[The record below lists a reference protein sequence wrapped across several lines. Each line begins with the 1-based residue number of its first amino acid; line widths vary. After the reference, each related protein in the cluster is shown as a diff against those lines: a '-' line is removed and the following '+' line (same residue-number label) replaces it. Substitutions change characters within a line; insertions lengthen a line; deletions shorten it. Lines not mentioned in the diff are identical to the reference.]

1 MMSEGIC
8 YLVGAGPG
16 DLGLVTLRAKE
27 CVEEADVV
35 IYDALSS
42 AEILR
47 WMKPGAEKV
56 YVGKRAKDHAMRQE
70 DINALIVD
78 RAAALDVGVTMR
90 QSNHEGELI
99 DWLYEAEDEGVEG
112 VILNAAGFTH
122 TSVALRD
129 AIAAVNVPVI
139 EVHLTNTAKR
149 EDFRQRSLIA
159 PVCTGTISGFGVKS
173 YLLALEAASRFE
185 ER

>member
-1 MMSEGIC
+1 MSSLPMI
-8 YLVGAGPG
+8 LVLHGPNLDRLGRREPELYG
-16 DLGLVTLRAKE
+16 DKSLK
-27 CVEEADVV
+27 DVN
-35 IYDALSS
+35 
-42 AEILR
+42 
-47 WMKPGAEKV
+47 
-56 YVGKRAKDHAMRQE
+56 AM
-70 DINALIVD
+70 IVD
-78 RAAALDVGVTMR
+78 RAATLDVGVTMR
-90 QSNHEGELI
+90 QSNHEGQLI

-159 PVCTGTISGFGVKS
+159 PVCTGTISGFGVNS
-173 YLLALEAASRFE
+173 YLLALDAASRFE

>member
-1 MMSEGIC
+1 MSSLPMI
-8 YLVGAGPG
+8 LVLHGPNLDRLGRREPELYG
-16 DLGLVTLRAKE
+16 DKSLK
-27 CVEEADVV
+27 DV
-35 IYDALSS
+35 
-42 AEILR
+42 
-47 WMKPGAEKV
+47 
-56 YVGKRAKDHAMRQE
+56 
-70 DINALIVD
+70 NALITD
-78 RAAALDVGVTMR
+78 RAAELDIGVTLR
-90 QSNHEGELI
+90 QSNHEGQLI
-99 DWLYEAEDEGVEG
+99 DWLYEAEDEGVVG

-159 PVCTGTISGFGVKS
+159 PVCTGTISGFGADS
-173 YLLALEAASRFE
+173 YLLALDAASRFE

>member
-1 MMSEGIC
+1 MSSLPMI
-8 YLVGAGPG
+8 LVLHGPNLDRLGRREPELYG
-16 DLGLVTLRAKE
+16 DKSLK
-27 CVEEADVV
+27 DVN
-35 IYDALSS
+35 
-42 AEILR
+42 
-47 WMKPGAEKV
+47 
-56 YVGKRAKDHAMRQE
+56 AM
-70 DINALIVD
+70 IVD
-78 RAAALDVGVTMR
+78 RAATLDVGVTMR
-90 QSNHEGELI
+90 QSNHEGQLI

-149 EDFRQRSLIA
+149 EDFRHRSLIA
-159 PVCTGTISGFGVKS
+159 PVCTGTISGFGAHS
-173 YLLALEAASRFE
+173 YLLALDAASRFE